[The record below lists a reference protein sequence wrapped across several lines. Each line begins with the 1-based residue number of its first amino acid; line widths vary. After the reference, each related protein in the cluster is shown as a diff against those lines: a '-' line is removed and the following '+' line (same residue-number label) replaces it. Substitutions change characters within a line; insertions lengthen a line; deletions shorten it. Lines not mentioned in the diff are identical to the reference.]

1 MYQMHIISKRT
12 TFFLGSF
19 SSVGTYLT
27 ELALSQF
34 LNRGEVLA
42 RKLGQV
48 ELVLPQQLHVA
59 RHAVVTS
66 TGEALQRQALGVHG
80 ARVGRGCVTRLVVSG
95 EDTGTEAERFWRDD
109 WRGWRER
116 ARGRQWRRRERTAGD
131 VGNGVIS

>member
-34 LNRGEVLA
+34 LNRGQVLA

-59 RHAVVTS
+59 GHAVVTS
-66 TGEALQRQALGVHG
+66 TGKALQRQALGVHG
-80 ARVGRGCVTRLVVSG
+80 ARVGRGCVALIVSG

-109 WRGWRER
+109 WCGWRER
-116 ARGRQWRRRERTAGD
+116 AGGRQWRRRERTAGD
-131 VGNGVIS
+131 VGNGVIT